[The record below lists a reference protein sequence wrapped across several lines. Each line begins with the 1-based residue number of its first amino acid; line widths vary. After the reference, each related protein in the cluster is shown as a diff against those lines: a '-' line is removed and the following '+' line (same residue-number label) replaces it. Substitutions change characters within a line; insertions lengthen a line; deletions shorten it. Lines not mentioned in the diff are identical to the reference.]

1 MIFPVPTG
9 VNPNF
14 HHCGECQGRF
24 RMPWDRERGGPVLLC
39 VADEGHNTYQKKNTG
54 TRMLTDIDGTKTE
67 VDILTQREI
76 TELAPITDE
85 PTALEAVTKANA
97 LGLFPSKDSTPDQL
111 ALLAHVALLYRLD
124 PNMGEIIPYQ
134 GKPYITIAGRRRLD
148 AAAGNNVS
156 IRFRPLSRE
165 EREDYVNVGALHA
178 KDVAGFCVGNNP
190 QTGVTVEGF
199 GRVLHNEG
207 MGRDGKPSEH
217 LPQGVRRIEM
227 MQKRAERRMREMMFG
242 PTPVPEGLRADA
254 VLQEGDEI
262 NVVESVGRIVE
273 VQPDNDLL
281 PSLGS
286 CPEHDVEWD
295 VEERFNKT
303 NGFHSWNGDRY
314 GCKFG
319 SQQFPLFKAA
329 WFVARGEIVD
339 AEINTWLKANFSG
352 KTWSRLE
359 PLEMLDAVR
368 KVKADPSTG
377 EIKAPA
383 ATETPGEVPSWADG
397 TDSLPEDDV
406 PQNTHSNT
414 DGRITSAAVKKLLAA
429 CGDEVPPLDLQAY
442 VKEQTGESHL
452 GNILGSQYDGIL
464 EWINK
469 QVDAKIA
476 GVQAQ
481 H

>member
-1 MIFPVPTG
+1 MIHPVPTG
-9 VNPNF
+9 VNPNS

-24 RMPWDRERGGPVLLC
+24 RMPWDRERGGHVLIC
-39 VADEGHNTYQKKNTG
+39 VTDPSHQTYQKKDTG
-54 TRMLTDIDGTKTE
+54 TRILQGREFDI
-67 VDILTQREI
+67 VTQRET

-85 PTALEAVTKANA
+85 PTALAAVTKANA
-97 LGLFPSKDSTPDQL
+97 LGMFPSKDSTPDQL
-111 ALLAHVALLYRLD
+111 ALVAHVALLYRLD
-124 PNMGEIIPYQ
+124 PNMQEIIPYQ
-134 GKPYITIAGRRRLD
+134 GKPYVTIKGRRRLD
-148 AAAGNNVS
+148 NVAGNVVGVS
-156 IRFRPLSRE
+156 HRPPTEDE
-165 EREDYVNVGALHA
+165 ERYWIKVGAMNP
-178 KDVAGFCVGNNP
+178 KDVIQICVGKLAD
-190 QTGVTVEGF
+190 GRVVEGF
-199 GRVLHNEG
+199 GRVLSTEG
-207 MGRDGKPSEH
+207 MGRNGQLDQH
-217 LPQGVRRIEM
+217 LPLAVRKIEM
-227 MQKRAERRMREMMFG
+227 AQVRSERRMREMAFG
-242 PTPVPEGLRADA
+242 PVARPIGLDA
-254 VLQEGDEI
+254 SIGVLEEGDEA
-262 NVVESVGRIVE
+262 NIVE
-273 VQPDNDLL
+273 GESHVVDESHSPSSSSPL
-281 PSLGS
+281 PNLGT

-352 KTWSRLE
+352 KTWSKLE

-383 ATETPGEVPSWADG
+383 ATETPGEAPSSADG

-469 QVDAKIA
+469 QVDAKISEA
-476 GVQAQ
+476 EAQ